1 MKRKNTIDPL
11 ALSLQIIFFS
21 LFAGVFAVSC
31 VYDFSPEGMESETG
45 TIVIEGDIM
54 AGAQSSFRISTTVSF
69 TREEAIEFITNAIV
83 WIESESGDFIKAEP
97 SAETE
102 GIFIANTANLDV
114 TKKYQLCVD
123 IPGRGS
129 YRSALIP
136 VSVTPPIDSI
146 TYHIGKDRSFV
157 QLEVSTHSDD
167 PENKYY
173 KWNYNEDWEYHAS
186 EVPMLEYNIEKDIA
200 EDVPYSESGKDY
212 YCWNKD
218 ISSGIYVF
226 STEKLSNNTVYKQEL
241 NRLYSKDKKISYIYS
256 ILVSQISLTRE
267 GYTYWETLKK
277 NTDQTGGI
285 FAPQPSEMKGNIESI
300 TRPEEPVIG
309 FISASTC
316 TQKRIFLYH
325 TDIRV
330 YKNTEK
336 CRYDTLAHFE
346 GTSNLWRN
354 AALSGNKIL
363 QYLVGPTGLV
373 QKNSGIWV
381 QERCVNCRLGGG
393 NKNKPDFWPNDHK

>member
-11 ALSLQIIFFS
+11 VLSLHIIFFS

-31 VYDFSPEGMESETG
+31 VYDFSPEGLESETG
-45 TIVIEGDIM
+45 TIVIEGDII
-54 AGAQSSFRISTTVSF
+54 AGGQSNFRISTTVSF
-69 TREEAIEFITNAIV
+69 TREEEIELITNATV
-83 WIESESGDFIKAEP
+83 WIESETGVFIKTEP

-102 GIFIANTANLDV
+102 GIFVANTANLDV
-114 TKKYQLCVD
+114 TKKYQLYVD

-136 VSVTPPIDSI
+136 VSITPPIDSV
-146 TYHIGKDRSFV
+146 TYHIGNDRSYV
-157 QLEVSTHSDD
+157 QLEVTTHSDD

-173 KWNYNEDWEYHAS
+173 KWNYNEDWEYHAL
-186 EVPMLEYNIEKDIA
+186 EVPVLVYNIEKDIA
-200 EDVPYSESGKDY
+200 EDIPYTESGKDF

-226 STEKLSNNTVYKQEL
+226 SAEKLSNNTVYKQEL
-241 NRLYSKDKKISYIYS
+241 NRLYSPDKKISYIYS
-256 ILVSQISLTRE
+256 LLVSQISLTRE
-267 GYTYWETLKK
+267 GYIYWETLKK

-285 FAPQPSEMKGNIESI
+285 FAPQPSEMRGNIESL
-300 TRPEEPVIG
+300 TRPGEPVIG

-316 TQKRIFLYH
+316 TQKRIFLYN

-330 YKNTEK
+330 YKNYET
-336 CRYDTLAHFE
+336 CRYDTLAHYE
-346 GTSNLWRN
+346 GNTNVWRN
-354 AALSGNKIL
+354 AALGGSKIL
-363 QYLVGPTGLV
+363 QYKVSE
-373 QKNSGIWV
+373 SGMVIKSSAIWV
-381 QERCVNCRLGGG
+381 PERCVNCRLAGG